1 MITLLTDGLIAAVN
15 LIDRGLTAVE
25 NVWLRETPPVPV
37 EPHTPTGEG
46 CDCAVSADPGG
57 HPDRSTSQI
66 LNAAAAQLVWAYNGV
81 SPAIVRDLLAE
92 MRDRAA
98 QFAALND

>member
-1 MITLLTDGLIAAVN
+1 MITLLIDGLVAAVK
-15 LIDRGLTAVE
+15 LLDRAFTAVE
-25 NVWLRETPPVPV
+25 NVRLRSNSPRAVVDAP
-37 EPHTPTGEG
+37 PTGEG